1 MFEKNPKLADD
12 QQTGDMK
19 PRNDQTS
26 TRKAERTRNNE
37 KRSLLGNLF
46 SFRRA
51 RAPTTLREDLT
62 DALADG
68 QTGDT
73 LFSPEER
80 TMLNNILRLREA
92 RVDDV
97 MIPRSEIKALDLKAS
112 LAEALDLFESSGHSR
127 MPVYAETLDD
137 PRGMLHIRDVLNYFT
152 RRAHEVGKQDVLNLA
167 AIDLNEQIGK
177 LGLIR
182 TVLFVPGSMLA
193 SQLLSRMQA
202 THTQMALVIDEYGG
216 TDGLVSMED
225 IVELVVGDIED
236 EHDDD
241 DVTILKEDDDCWVI
255 DARAELEDVQEAL
268 GADFRVN
275 DYDEDVDT
283 IGGLIVC
290 VLDRIP
296 IRGEIIHALNGFEIK
311 ILDADKRRVKRVR
324 ASRIRQ
330 VNQSKTSHLNKHN

>member
-1 MFEKNPKLADD
+1 MVDKNLKLAEN
-12 QQTGDMK
+12 QHTGDEK
-19 PRNDQTS
+19 ARSDQTN
-26 TRKAERTRNNE
+26 TRKAERARNSE
-37 KRSLLGNLF
+37 KWSSLRNWF
-46 SFRRA
+46 SFKRA

-68 QTGDT
+68 QAGNT

-92 RVDDV
+92 RVNDV

-152 RRAHEVGKQDVLNLA
+152 RRAHEDGEQNSLNLA
-167 AIDLNEQIGK
+167 AIELNEQIGK

-216 TDGLVSMED
+216 TDGLASMED

-241 DVTILKEDDDCWVI
+241 DVTILKEEDDCWII
-255 DARAELEDVQEAL
+255 DARAELEDVQKAL
-268 GADFRVN
+268 GTDFRVT

-283 IGGLIVC
+283 LGGLIVC
-290 VLDRIP
+290 ILDRIP
-296 IRGEIIHALNGFEIK
+296 VRGEIIHALNGFEIK
-311 ILDADKRRVKRVR
+311 ILDADRRRVKRVR
-324 ASRIRQ
+324 ANRIGR
-330 VNQSKTSHLNKHN
+330 VNNSIPYTN